1 MRGIAILAI
10 MLHNYTHW
18 LGPMVKENEYTFD
31 HNNVRRL
38 LAELASPS
46 VELLSHILS
55 FFGHYGVPVFV
66 ALSAYGLYRKY
77 EAGGAESRAVSFVA
91 SHWRKLF
98 LMMATGYTAFVL
110 VDYMTP
116 GHYHYRFWNV
126 VGQILMVSNLY
137 TEPDH
142 AIWPG
147 PYWYFGLMLQLYI
160 FYRFVMHKGRMS
172 LRTLLPERLWT
183 ALMLLVAVATL
194 LLQLAFDPM
203 GDALNWYRYNIFG
216 ALPVFIIAM
225 LSAPWADSLRGR
237 SRGEYGL
244 AALAASALVLLCSL
258 TFTMWIIVPFLVCI
272 ATYCLV
278 KSLPLWL
285 LRAFDWVGGISAAIF
300 VCHPITR
307 KVLIP
312 ISRHDDLYA
321 GLLLYI
327 LATIFLAIL
336 FSRMLSSLM
345 KR

>member
-46 VELLSHILS
+46 VELLSHLLS

-77 EAGGAESRAVSFVA
+77 ETGGAESRAASFIA
-91 SHWRKLF
+91 NHWRKLF

-137 TEPDH
+137 PDPDH

-147 PYWYFGLMLQLYI
+147 PYWYFGLMLQLYV

-172 LRTLLPERLWT
+172 LRTVLPERLWT
-183 ALMLLVAVATL
+183 AIMVLIAVVTL
-194 LLQLAFDPM
+194 LLQLVFDPM
-203 GDALNWYRYNIFG
+203 GDALNWYRYNMFG

-225 LSAPWADSLRGR
+225 LSAQWADSQPGR
-237 SRGEYGL
+237 SKWVYGL
-244 AALAASALVLLCSL
+244 AGLAFSSLVFLGSL
-258 TFTMWIIVPFLVCI
+258 TFMTWIVVPFLVCLS
-272 ATYCLV
+272 TYCLV
-278 KSLPLWL
+278 KSFPLWL
-285 LRAFDWVGGISAAIF
+285 LKVFDWVGGISAAIF

-321 GLLLYI
+321 GLLLYV
-327 LATIFLAIL
+327 LATIFLAML
-336 FSRMLSSLM
+336 FRQMLSSLM
-345 KR
+345 RR

>member
-1 MRGIAILAI
+1 
-10 MLHNYTHW
+10 
-18 LGPMVKENEYTFD
+18 
-31 HNNVRRL
+31 
-38 LAELASPS
+38 
-46 VELLSHILS
+46 
-55 FFGHYGVPVFV
+55 
-66 ALSAYGLYRKY
+66 
-77 EAGGAESRAVSFVA
+77 
-91 SHWRKLF
+91 
-98 LMMATGYTAFVL
+98 
-110 VDYMTP
+110 
-116 GHYHYRFWNV
+116 
-126 VGQILMVSNLY
+126 
-137 TEPDH
+137 
-142 AIWPG
+142 
-147 PYWYFGLMLQLYI
+147 MLQLYV
-160 FYRFVMHKGRMS
+160 FYRFVMHKGKMS

-183 ALMLLVAVATL
+183 ALMLLVAVTTL

-225 LSAPWADSLRGR
+225 LSAPWADSLRDR

-258 TFTMWIIVPFLVCI
+258 TFTLWIVVPFIVCI

-285 LRAFDWVGGISAAIF
+285 LRVFDWVGGISAAIF